1 MTDTLFRSFSP
12 DLEIRSAAK
21 GGDGRTV
28 VGIAVPYG
36 KPQRIDERLTEQFA
50 RGAFKHQIKAAHRV
64 KFAREH
70 MALGGSLIGR
80 LDVMRDDA
88 SGLYIEARVAKTP
101 LGDETL
107 ALLEDGALNDLSI
120 GFRTRQDR
128 RLPGNVIERVTA
140 DLREVSVVLEG
151 AYGEGAMV
159 AALRS
164 ADEDAAPEIGEM
176 SGCTCGSAT
185 RLDEARRVLAGL
197 PSVLPL

>member
-1 MTDTLFRSFSP
+1 MTDTLIRTFSP
-12 DLEIRSAAK
+12 DLEVRKAAQ

-28 VGIAVPYG
+28 VGIAVPYA

-50 RGAFKHQIKAAHRV
+50 AGAFKHQIRAAHRV

-70 MALGGSLIGR
+70 LSLGGSLIGR
-80 LDVMRDDA
+80 LDVMRDDVA
-88 SGLYIEARVAKTP
+88 GLYIEARVARTP

-107 ALLEDGALNDLSI
+107 ALLADGALSDLSI
-120 GFRTRQDR
+120 GFRARQDR

-151 AYGEGAMV
+151 AYGEGALV
-159 AALRS
+159 AAVRS
-164 ADEDAAPEIGEM
+164 ADEQAEEFVVP
-176 SGCTCGSAT
+176 GCTCGAAT
-185 RLDEARRVLAGL
+185 RLEEARRVLAGL

>member
-1 MTDTLFRSFSP
+1 MTDTLIRTFSP
-12 DLEIRSAAK
+12 DLEVRKATQ

-28 VGIAVPYG
+28 VGIAVPYA

-50 RGAFKHQIKAAHRV
+50 RGAFKHQLRAAHRV

-70 MALGGSLIGR
+70 LSLGGSLIGR

-88 SGLYIEARVAKTP
+88 SGLYIEARVARTP

-107 ALLEDGALNDLSI
+107 ALLEDGALSDLSI
-120 GFRTRQDR
+120 GFRARQDR

-151 AYGEGAMV
+151 AYGEGALV
-159 AALRS
+159 AAVRS
-164 ADEDAAPEIGEM
+164 ADEQAEESVP
-176 SGCTCGSAT
+176 GCTCGAAT
-185 RLDEARRVLAGL
+185 RLAEARRVLAGL